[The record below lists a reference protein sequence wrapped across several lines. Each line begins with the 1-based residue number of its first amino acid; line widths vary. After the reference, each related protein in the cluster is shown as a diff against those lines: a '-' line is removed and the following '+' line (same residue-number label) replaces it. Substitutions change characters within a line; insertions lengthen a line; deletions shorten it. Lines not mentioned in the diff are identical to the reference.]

1 MKVSDLVKYSYRSR
15 LSSDI
20 RGYGLGIVVVAP
32 AGHASQVVVYWPKK
46 RKTEALAHWQLEK
59 ITEEWHLRELR

>member
-15 LSSDI
+15 PHPSDI
-20 RGYGLGIVVVAP
+20 RGYGLGIVVDGP
-32 AGHASQVVVYWPKK
+32 GHGSQVVVYWPKK
-46 RKTEALAHWQLEK
+46 RKTETLAHWQLEK